1 MFLSEK
7 IMGQTVVSYTLTE
20 VTAFFQ
26 QNCLSVVRYSVGY
39 ASYLTK
45 VLKTL
50 LYRSVIIP
58 FKHRVFFLFFFFSF
72 FLVLFFFLSF

>member
-58 FKHRVFFLFFFFSF
+58 FKHRFFFLFFSF

>member
-26 QNCLSVVRYSVGY
+26 QNCLSVVSMV
-39 ASYLTK
+39 A
-45 VLKTL
+45 
-50 LYRSVIIP
+50 IIMA
-58 FKHRVFFLFFFFSF
+58 RINVT
-72 FLVLFFFLSF
+72 